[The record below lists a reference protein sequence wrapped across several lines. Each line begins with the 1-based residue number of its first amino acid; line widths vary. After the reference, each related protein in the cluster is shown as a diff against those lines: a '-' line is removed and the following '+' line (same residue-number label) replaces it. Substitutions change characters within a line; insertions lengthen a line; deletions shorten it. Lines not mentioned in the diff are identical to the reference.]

1 MVGLAQIFGDV
12 EERVSFE
19 FMGAW
24 VRGEFTNCN
33 GGEPFAYVRLNL
45 VASKSLIRSKIYRQT
60 CDVEIRTVGPD
71 PTYLLGNFNESAR
84 IRFTSC
90 VNISAAEWLG
100 DLAKHWV
107 VCLHFSVVCW
117 A

>member
-1 MVGLAQIFGDV
+1 MVGLAQICGDV

-19 FMGAW
+19 FMVAW
-24 VRGEFTNCN
+24 VRDEFTNCN

-45 VASKSLIRSKIYRQT
+45 VASKSLIRSNIYRQT
-60 CDVEIRTVGPD
+60 CDVEIQTVSPD
-71 PTYLLGNFNESAR
+71 PTYLLENFNESAR
-84 IRFTSC
+84 IRFASC

-100 DLAKHWV
+100 DVAAQWV
-107 VCLHFSVVCW
+107 VCLHFSVVYW